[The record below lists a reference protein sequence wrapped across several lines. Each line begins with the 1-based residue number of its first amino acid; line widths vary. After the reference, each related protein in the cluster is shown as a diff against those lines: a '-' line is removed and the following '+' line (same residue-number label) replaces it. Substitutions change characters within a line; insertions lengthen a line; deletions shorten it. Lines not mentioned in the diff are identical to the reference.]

1 MQNNDIFEVVL
12 TTKAKAKNGTS
23 SILIESSVK
32 GLIYRSEVYMDDHL
46 IDAVEVNCSD
56 ISTVDRYEE
65 VFQARY
71 SAAHKKFEALY
82 TQERVY
88 TKVLTAEGDYSEG
101 EGVVN
106 VVTSI
111 SDTNYKVEAFLDS
124 QQIDIKQEELD
135 EDVDPK
141 VFKAKYTQVHKDF
154 VSNYIS
160 VPRFPANTFL
170 NPVIKKFPMY
180 KKSPMYAFV
189 FFLLTLMFVLWL
201 ISLLLCGKA
210 MKKIVAKVAG
220 KEAGMIVKD
229 LQKGMC
235 SKSGP
240 DEGDKVMTGS
250 DGSVVVMKVDDEG
263 NTQMIKKSGAKVPD
277 FVFLPKVIE
286 FKDARQIEK
295 VHIKNNLP
303 ADVLIRIKDR
313 IIFDFEDALVSPDM
327 VVNVITKD
335 ALHIKS
341 QEVGVLEF
349 KLESAF
355 LQSSSL
361 EERSYHGSIVVD
373 ATNLQ
378 NSESQ
383 LLTIGFDFTVTK
395 DTKEEMA
402 E

>member
-12 TTKAKAKNGTS
+12 TTKAKAKNGVST
-23 SILIESSVK
+23 ILVESSVK

-56 ISTVDRYEE
+56 ISAIDRYEE

-71 SAAHKKFEALY
+71 SAAHRKFETLY

-88 TKVLTAEGDYSEG
+88 AKVLSIEGDYSEG
-101 EGVVN
+101 EGSVSI
-106 VVTSI
+106 VTSI
-111 SDTNYKVEAFLDS
+111 SDNNYKVEAFLDS
-124 QQIDIKQEELD
+124 NQIDIKQEEID
-135 EDVDPK
+135 DADPK
-141 VFKAKYTQVHKDF
+141 VFKAKYTQAHKDF
-154 VSNYIS
+154 VNNYIS
-160 VPRFPANTFL
+160 IPKFPANTFL

-180 KKSPMYAFV
+180 KKSPMYALI

-201 ISLLLCGKA
+201 ISLLVCGKA

-235 SKSGP
+235 GASSE
-240 DEGDKVMTGS
+240 DEENEKLLTGS
-250 DGSVVVMKVDDEG
+250 DGSVVVMKVDEDG
-263 NTQMIKKSGAKVPD
+263 NTHIINKSGAKVPD
-277 FVFLPKVIE
+277 FVVLPQTVM
-286 FKDARQIEK
+286 FKDTRQIYP
-295 VHIKNNLP
+295 VYIKNNLP
-303 ADVLIRIKDR
+303 ADVLVRLKDR
-313 IIFDFEDALVSPDM
+313 IIFDFNDALVSPDM
-327 VVNVITKD
+327 VINVITKD

-341 QEVGVLEF
+341 QEVGLFEF

-361 EERSYHGSIVVD
+361 EERNYHGSIVLD
-373 ATNLQ
+373 ATDLQ
-378 NSESQ
+378 TSESTI
-383 LLTIGFDFTVTK
+383 LTIGFDFAVTK
-395 DTKEEMA
+395 NNSEESA